1 MKNLQTF
8 LRSFMYYV
16 GSDDKIHLQSTICSV
31 QQVTE
36 AAMAVLGQEAWALI
50 P

>member
-1 MKNLQTF
+1 M
-8 LRSFMYYV
+8 
-16 GSDDKIHLQSTICSV
+16 IHLQSTICSV

-36 AAMAVLGQEAWALI
+36 AAKAVVGQEAWAHNLKTSAGALI